1 MIRRDSHELPNA
13 IRWTLSLLR
22 LFAIVCVVTYLLNPG
37 QRSESR
43 LITNSRLAIL
53 IDNSLSM
60 GLPAY
65 PSKSPKK
72 MTRME
77 SVTQWVA
84 GDDQL
89 DQLRQQHDLSI
100 YRFGDTATPIP
111 LVTWTK
117 EQSAPVPAIT
127 TDLASTRSWQSTVL
141 PALAWLFLALA
152 IVFVVSWMMAML
164 GSLTVNR
171 SWLLMSFVLSSL
183 FTLILTGV
191 VDLADPEQTVWDSLR
206 FSRERSDA
214 NVQRV
219 VPVADETPSRER
231 DDDAQEDIVWA
242 DELRPQG
249 TSTTI
254 GAAIQFIINKERG
267 GPLAGVVVIS
277 DGQSNSGLPLPAAV
291 AAAENANVAVFPVGV
306 GSIEVLKNIAIAD
319 LQAPPRVLPNDDFKL
334 AVVLKSFGFEDRQV
348 RVTLTSTA
356 DEKESLPN
364 GETATETIE
373 DEATIEL
380 SGDGTPIPLEF
391 DLRAKVEGK
400 RWYRVQVET
409 LEGDA
414 NVQDNTAETVVNAI
428 QRETKIMLIA
438 GGPSREFRFLRN
450 QLYRDDNFLSDVW
463 LQSASRGA
471 DQESHRLLEGFPE
484 TAEELFEYD
493 CIIAFDPDWRELSD
507 EQTENLERWVAE
519 KAGGLILVAGPVNT
533 PEWTRRPRGDE
544 AIDRIRDL
552 YPVAFFNQGSAR
564 LKLGRFGGDKAY
576 PLSFTR
582 EGRASRYLWLGNS
595 AAESSVTWGQFE
607 GVFGYYAVNEPKAG
621 ADVLANFSD
630 QSTAVNG
637 VFPIYLASHFYGSG
651 RVFFQASGEMWRVRS
666 VEVDF
671 FQDYYD
677 QLIRWASQGR
687 LIRDSQRGVLLT
699 DRERCWVGDQ
709 IRVQAILKDSQNDP
723 LMGESVIA
731 SLVWPDGGSKN
742 IELRSAGAA
751 TRPGTFDGV
760 CVVDQEGDYQVVL
773 PIPDSATNDVLVKTF
788 KASIPDLEKLKPQR
802 NDSAL
807 QDLADRTGGHYFVG
821 MESLTE
827 TESSP
832 ESLPALIPPQD
843 QETFLT
849 GTLNR
854 MFQKK
859 LMIWLLTWFV
869 FAMSVEWI
877 TRRCHKLS

>member
-191 VDLADPEQTVWDSLR
+191 VDLANPEQTVWDSLR

>member
-191 VDLADPEQTVWDSLR
+191 VDLTDPEQTVWDSLR